1 MEKIICAAIHYDDGG
16 AYVHQPNNIASGFV
30 ICGHRHHNCITT
42 YNLTHMSVS
51 FEGGKVVQGFLT
63 DGNHFVT
70 REKALEI
77 AKEAGQL
84 KYPDEVR
91 GGRLFS
97 ECLY

>member
-1 MEKIICAAIHYDDGG
+1 
-16 AYVHQPNNIASGFV
+16 
-30 ICGHRHHNCITT
+30 
-42 YNLTHMSVS
+42 MSIS
-51 FEGGKVVQGFLT
+51 FDGGKVVQGFLT

-77 AKEAGQL
+77 ATEAGQL